1 MRVQNGLVKKT
12 KLVKFKGGCVML
24 ESKDSFSTLD
34 VSEYLKLSHKELIR
48 KVNTLISKGILA
60 EREMR
65 LIKPITSGGRRQLAY
80 DLNVDEFIFTLIRLS
95 NKPIAELGVM
105 RFLNGEIIKASLM
118 IDNMGGFNL
127 GGLVHRETETPQI
140 NADFDQQLNELGMS
154 EDDWAALE

>member
-1 MRVQNGLVKKT
+1 
-12 KLVKFKGGCVML
+12 ML
-24 ESKDSFSTLD
+24 QSKDSFSTLD
-34 VSEYLKLSHKELIR
+34 VAEYLKIPHKELIR
-48 KVNTLISKGILA
+48 KVNTLISKGILT

-65 LIKPITSGGRRQLAY
+65 LIKPITAGGRRQLAY

-95 NKPIAELGVM
+95 NKPITELGVM

-127 GGLVHRETETPQI
+127 GGLVHPETETPKVDA
-140 NADFDQQLNELGMS
+140 NFDQQLNDLGMS